1 MTPWQYVNK
10 NLKRYIVRTLYI
22 LCIYWLSIFLSLFY
36 NEHSTHAWEI
46 MLPKKECFSWR
57 DIFPFFVLLR
67 LTKKWLL
74 LQYVWFFFERNLLSC
89 VDFYLTHSLEDSLYP
104 LFFLLFLN
112 ERMCGQIWWIYD
124 TLILKPNLKANDI
137 KKPEDQSYCGY
148 SDRPS
153 SRSVKI
159 NRST

>member
-1 MTPWQYVNK
+1 VYLLTFYFSLSFLQWAQHACLGNNASK
-10 NLKRYIVRTLYI
+10 KRMLLLTRY
-22 LCIYWLSIFLSLFY
+22 LSLFCFT
-36 NEHSTHAWEI
+36 STY
-46 MLPKKECFSWR
+46 KKMTTTVVCV
-57 DIFPFFVLLR
+57 IFFWAQSAFVCR
-67 LTKKWLL
+67 LL
-74 LQYVWFFFERNLLSC
+74 L
-89 VDFYLTHSLEDSLYP
+89 DSLTRGLP
-104 LFFLLFLN
+104 LSAFFFLLFLN